1 MEKTEQT
8 EISPF
13 AVQGVLA
20 ALKEV
25 QDTVRAYDTKAQIV
39 GVGFIFS
46 IGIITGF
53 GERLPAMADASAL
66 LVAVFWIF
74 AIGPVVLFGMVLY
87 PSRSI
92 APYLEIEANSVRQY
106 LLLQTNGITR
116 VERFRPG
123 SQSLRLAKGDRLR
136 DHETVGPA
144 GVEAASLSPR
154 SLGHRGNLPRGSH
167 HSYLAFIGGIPSALT
182 EWLWRR
188 SQSRL
193 CLHAAGDRLH
203 SAAIGRL
210 SQGSR
215 QVRNE
220 LCTREG

>member
-66 LVAVFWIF
+66 LVALFWIF
-74 AIGPVVLFGMVLY
+74 AIGPVVLFGLVLY
-87 PSRSI
+87 PSRSL
-92 APYLEIEANSVRQY
+92 APHLETEADSVRRTY
-106 LLLQTNGITR
+106 Y
-116 VERFRPG
+116 FRPTESLG
-123 SQSLRLAKGDRLR
+123 LNGFVQDLKACDWLKEIGYEIMKQSGLRELKRHRFLR
-136 DHETVGPA
+136 ALWATGATYLV
-144 GVEAASLSPR
+144 AATIHILR
-154 SLGHRGNLPRGSH
+154 SLE
-167 HSYLAFIGGIPSALT
+167 AFPL
-182 EWLWRR
+182 L
-188 SQSRL
+188 
-193 CLHAAGDRLH
+193 
-203 SAAIGRL
+203 
-210 SQGSR
+210 
-215 QVRNE
+215 
-220 LCTREG
+220 